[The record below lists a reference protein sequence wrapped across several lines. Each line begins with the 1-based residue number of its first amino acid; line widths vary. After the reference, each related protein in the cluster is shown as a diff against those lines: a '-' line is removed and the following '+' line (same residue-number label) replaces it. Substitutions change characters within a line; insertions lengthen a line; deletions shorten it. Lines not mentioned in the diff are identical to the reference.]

1 MKLLLALSV
10 ALLALI
16 PLANFAAQPVM
27 AQDKIVPKTRQP
39 SGIAAKTDPAAVNL
53 INQGKSLY
61 KSQKFKEALEKFQTV
76 IRLEPENDEALFY
89 AAVTA
94 FRLDNQAQS
103 REYFLRRAD
112 LPNQKSTVKA
122 FCYYRVALTYWRE
135 SHGVVAKY
143 GRVENGKPVYQL
155 PDAELKKALSEIS
168 SGLDYVG
175 RALKL
180 SSNFVAAQ
188 NIKNLI
194 HSEAAL
200 VETNADKA
208 KEHREQAIKS
218 LRRSLELSPAS
229 TTKKQGED
237 SDFSLPT
244 IRIAEIDS
252 SKEEVALVLD
262 PMRDLIQGGRAIRR
276 VQPIFRSSRLGRTP
290 DNGEPIPSVNPGV
303 IKVEILVSTTG
314 DVVFAQVIDGR
325 SDYHGAAIVAARGW
339 RFEPATIDGKPVQ
352 ISSVLSFA
360 LKP

>member
-16 PLANFAAQPVM
+16 PSANFAAQQVI
-27 AQDKIVPKTRQP
+27 AQDKITPKTRQP
-39 SGIAAKTDPAAVNL
+39 SGIVEKSDPAVINL

-61 KSQKFKEALEKFQTV
+61 KSQKFKEALDKFETL

-94 FRLDNQAQS
+94 FRLDNQSLS
-103 REYFLRRAD
+103 REYFLRRSD
-112 LPNQKSTVKA
+112 LHNQKNTVKA

-143 GRVENGKPVYQL
+143 GRVENGKPIYQL
-155 PDAELKKALSEIS
+155 PDIEQKKALIDIA
-168 SGLDYVG
+168 SGLDYVE
-175 RALKL
+175 RAVRL

-200 VETNADKA
+200 VETNENKGR
-208 KEHREQAIKS
+208 EHREQAIKS

-229 TTKKQGED
+229 TTKRQGED

-262 PMRDLIQGGRAIRR
+262 PMRDLIQGGRAVRR
-276 VQPIFRSSRLGRTP
+276 VQPIFRSSRGKP
-290 DNGEPIPSVNPGV
+290 DTVETTPSVNPGV
-303 IKVEILVSTTG
+303 VKVEILVSTTG

-325 SDYHGAAIVAARGW
+325 SDYQGAAIVAARGW
-339 RFEPATIDGKPVQ
+339 RFEPATIEGKPVQ

-360 LKP
+360 VKP

>member
-10 ALLALI
+10 ALLALL
-16 PLANFAAQPVM
+16 PSANFAAQQVI
-27 AQDKIVPKTRQP
+27 AQDKITPNTRQS
-39 SGIAAKTDPAAVNL
+39 SGIVEKSDPAVINL

-61 KSQKFKEALEKFQTV
+61 KSQKFKEALEKFETV

-94 FRLDNQAQS
+94 FRLDNQSLS
-103 REYFLRRAD
+103 REYFLRRSD
-112 LPNQKSTVKA
+112 LHNQKNTVKA

-143 GRVENGKPVYQL
+143 GRVENGKPIYQL
-155 PDAELKKALSEIS
+155 PDIEQKKALIDIA
-168 SGLDYVG
+168 SGLDYVE
-175 RALKL
+175 RAVRL

-200 VETNADKA
+200 LETNENKA
-208 KEHREQAIKS
+208 REHRDQAIKS

-229 TTKKQGED
+229 TTKRQGED

-252 SKEEVALVLD
+252 SKEEVALVL
-262 PMRDLIQGGRAIRR
+262 
-276 VQPIFRSSRLGRTP
+276 
-290 DNGEPIPSVNPGV
+290 
-303 IKVEILVSTTG
+303 
-314 DVVFAQVIDGR
+314 
-325 SDYHGAAIVAARGW
+325 
-339 RFEPATIDGKPVQ
+339 
-352 ISSVLSFA
+352 
-360 LKP
+360 